1 MDSSF
6 KNWIYVIRHGS
17 TALDDTNR
25 SDGRLDLPL
34 SDEGRAQVV
43 AALDH
48 LRRIPITCIYA
59 APQKRTKETAE
70 ILQSGIFSEPE
81 IELAKETITWN
92 PGDAGERKDR
102 NKEMIRYLLAHP
114 KVKPANG
121 ESYATFC
128 NRFDKWLD
136 KMKGES
142 ASEGPLL
149 LVESGSC
156 NRRIS
161 ERIFNDRKILNVT
174 EAGLYL
180 LFKDGDDWTASIID
194 NDGDTD
200 EHDS

>member
-1 MDSSF
+1 MDNSF

-48 LRRIPITCIYA
+48 LRLVPITCIYC

-70 ILQSGIFSEPE
+70 ILQSGIHSDPK
-81 IELAKETITWN
+81 IELTKSAITWN
-92 PGDAGERKDR
+92 PGDSGERKKAK
-102 NKEMIRYLLAHP
+102 KEMIQYLLAHP
-114 KVKPANG
+114 QVKPAHG
-121 ESYATFC
+121 EAYSSFC
-128 NRFDKWLD
+128 KRFDSWLD
-136 KMKGES
+136 EQKKES
-142 ASEGPLL
+142 ATEGPLL
-149 LVESGSC
+149 LVLSGSN

-161 ERIFNDRKILNVT
+161 ERIFGDRKLLNVT

-180 LFKDGDDWTASIID
+180 LYKDGDNWTASIID
-194 NDGDTD
+194 NDGDTN